1 MSYILDALKKS
12 EQKRRQGAV
21 PDLLTV
27 HDRPAS
33 ETGKRVWWPY
43 LLSGALLLGAAM
55 VTAGLYR
62 AHQDI
67 SYKAPVPMQA
77 TPPQYPQTALPTA
90 SPVQAHAT
98 AGLAQPVQTETSSP
112 AAVRMPDREADMK
125 VVDKPASEALI
136 QHREVQS
143 ASKQAVLREY
153 ELPPAIQQ
161 EIPKINISAHF
172 YDSDPSAR
180 IVSIHGNVIHEG
192 QDVAAGLRLERITPD
207 GVILNYRDYRFYRP
221 AFQDK

>member
-67 SYKAPVPMQA
+67 SYKAPVP
-77 TPPQYPQTALPTA
+77 
-90 SPVQAHAT
+90 
-98 AGLAQPVQTETSSP
+98 
-112 AAVRMPDREADMK
+112 
-125 VVDKPASEALI
+125 
-136 QHREVQS
+136 
-143 ASKQAVLREY
+143 
-153 ELPPAIQQ
+153 
-161 EIPKINISAHF
+161 
-172 YDSDPSAR
+172 
-180 IVSIHGNVIHEG
+180 
-192 QDVAAGLRLERITPD
+192 
-207 GVILNYRDYRFYRP
+207 
-221 AFQDK
+221 